1 MNNIEEEFL
10 ITNYNYLAE
19 ITYILKKKNDINYD
33 GEIKK
38 IRENIKK
45 NFDKE
50 QNLEEK
56 IKNIN
61 KLINYICNNN
71 FNDFL
76 VNIDTYIN

>member
-1 MNNIEEEFL
+1 MTQYIENIL

-19 ITYILKKKNDINYD
+19 ITYILKKNDINYD

-45 NFDKE
+45 NFDKQ

-61 KLINYICNNN
+61 KLINYICNNK
-71 FNDFL
+71 FTDFL
-76 VNIDTYIN
+76 KEIDKYIN